1 MCNNMEKI
9 KVFDIET
16 VISWCADVVEEYET
30 IKKEG
35 YSFEDSEESKRKEEY
50 MKCCEDLLEEC
61 IFLNEDVAFDV
72 LMDKNNK
79 NISKNSKKSKKSG
92 IKIRKLEDVNGC
104 GPWVVEWEEN
114 MKKIREGRSGKY
126 VFGSSGEEVLE
137 WMSKSKCWWLY

>member
-1 MCNNMEKI
+1 
-9 KVFDIET
+9 
-16 VISWCADVVEEYET
+16 
-30 IKKEG
+30 
-35 YSFEDSEESKRKEEY
+35 

-72 LMDKNNK
+72 LMNKNNK

-92 IKIRKLEDVNGC
+92 IKIRKLGDVDGC
-104 GPWVVEWEEN
+104 GPWVAEWEEN
-114 MKKIREGRSGKY
+114 TKKIREGRSGKY

>member
-72 LMDKNNK
+72 LMNKNNK
-79 NISKNSKKSKKSG
+79 NISKNSKKSG
-92 IKIRKLEDVNGC
+92 IKTRILEDVNDC
-104 GPWVVEWEEN
+104 GPWGVECEKKK
-114 MKKIREGRSGKY
+114 KKIREGRSGKY